1 MKIRKKILSL
11 AVALCTVITVGY
23 SNSFAASKA
32 QTTSNLNLRK
42 GPSTSYGIIT
52 TIKKGTTVSILEEK
66 GEWTKVQFGS
76 KIGYSSSKYLKVSSS
91 SSNSSSS
98 TTSKTKKMKVTA
110 TSLNVRSKAST
121 SGKILGKLA
130 KNKQIDVYEIKSGW
144 AKIKYNN
151 KTAYV
156 SSSYLKNVTT
166 SNESFVSD
174 LKVAKQTNQII
185 TVVGTGG
192 YNANVILHEKDSKGK
207 WKETISIKGT
217 VGSKGIGK
225 VHEGSKKTP
234 EGVHGFTFAFGNS
247 KNPGTSFEY
256 RKVNKN
262 HYWVDDPSSKYYNQ
276 WVDAT
281 KVKKDW
287 KSAEHL
293 SYYQKQYKYALALDY
308 NYYKTVPGNG
318 SAFFLHVG
326 SGGPTAGCV
335 AIPESDMVK
344 VLNKVKPGA
353 KIVIAKD
360 MNSIKK
366 Y

>member
-11 AVALCTVITVGY
+11 IIAFSSVIAVGY
-23 SNSFAASKA
+23 STSFAQSKA

-42 GPSTSYGIIT
+42 GPNTSYGIIT
-52 TIKKGTTVSILEEK
+52 TMKKGSTVTILEEQ
-66 GEWTKVQFGS
+66 GQWAKVQFGT
-76 KIGYSSSKYLKVSSS
+76 KIGYSSKQYLKVSSS
-91 SSNSSSS
+91 SSSS
-98 TTSKTKKMKVTA
+98 TTKKMTVTA
-110 TSLNVRSKAST
+110 SILNVRSKAST
-121 SGKILGKLA
+121 SGKILGKLS
-130 KNKQIDVYEIKSGW
+130 KNTQIDVYEVKNGW
-144 AKIKYNN
+144 AKINYKNN
-151 KTAYV
+151 TAYV
-156 SSSYLKNVTT
+156 SSSYLKDITV
-166 SNESFVSD
+166 SKESFVAD

-192 YNANVILHEKDSKGK
+192 YNANVIFHEKDSNGK
-207 WKETISIKGT
+207 WKETISTKGT

-234 EGVHGFTFAFGNS
+234 EGVHGFTFAFGNANS
-247 KNPGTSFEY
+247 PGTSFEY

-293 SYYQKQYKYALALDY
+293 SYYKTQYKYALALDY
-308 NYYKTVPGNG
+308 NYYNTVPGNG

-335 AIPESDMVK
+335 AVSESNMIK
-344 VLNKVKPGA
+344 ILNKVKPGA